1 MVGDEVREGGR
12 NQTTWDLLAI
22 GRWLS
27 VTVMKSC

>member
-12 NQTTWDLLAI
+12 NQTTWDLLAV

-27 VTVMKSC
+27 FNEEL